1 MYREVDLSAFAG
13 RTISSV
19 KLRITMLL
27 LAYAGS
33 LNAHSIRLVADTAWK
48 EAYLSY
54 DNSVAVSPTS
64 LGTLGLGTLG
74 GLTYDVTLD
83 RSVVQQWAGRL
94 FSVAITSG
102 GFDGLVISSRE
113 GAADPTLIVTS

>member
-1 MYREVDLSAFAG
+1 MEGGLF
-13 RTISSV
+13 
-19 KLRITMLL
+19 
-27 LAYAGS
+27 
-33 LNAHSIRLVADTAWK
+33 
-48 EAYLSY
+48 SY

-94 FSVAITSG
+94 ISVAITSG